1 MRVAPLIALL
11 TIVALQSPKPVET
24 AIERLA
30 TCQDSWRDWKENPAE
45 SKRVGELFTGNF
57 TQNTT
62 NDGSFLPN
70 TKVVVVGLPVK
81 RVYPES
87 VGMGVGFSV
96 ILDGTFEGTRA
107 NAEKALGKTLGKCE
121 TGDGMRTCELEIA
134 KERTITLLAGEHDER
149 HETLLG
155 CYYLY
160 EK

>member
-1 MRVAPLIALL
+1 MRLAPLLALL
-11 TIVALQSPKPVET
+11 SMTATQGPPPPVDT

-30 TCQDSWRDWKENPAE
+30 TCQDSWRDWKDNPAE
-45 SKRVGELFTGNF
+45 SKRVGELFTSTFSQAGK
-57 TQNTT
+57 
-62 NDGSFLPN
+62 DGSF
-70 TKVVVVGLPVK
+70 TTSKKVLVVGLPVK

-96 ILDGTFEGTRA
+96 ILDGTFDDTRA
-107 NAEKALGKTLGKCE
+107 RAEKMLGKKLGKCE
-121 TGDGMRTCELEIA
+121 TSDGMHTCELEIA

>member
-1 MRVAPLIALL
+1 MKLAPLLAILSLPAIQ
-11 TIVALQSPKPVET
+11 TPPPAVDT

-45 SKRVGELFTGNF
+45 SKRVGELFTSAFVQAG
-57 TQNTT
+57 
-62 NDGSFLPN
+62 NDGSFTPRS
-70 TKVVVVGLPVK
+70 KVSVVGLPVK
-81 RVYPES
+81 RVYPQS

-96 ILDGTFEGTRA
+96 ILDATFADTQA
-107 NAEKALGKTLGKCE
+107 HAEAALGKKLGKCE
-121 TGDGMRTCELEIA
+121 TGEGMHTCELEIA

-149 HETLLG
+149 HEALLG